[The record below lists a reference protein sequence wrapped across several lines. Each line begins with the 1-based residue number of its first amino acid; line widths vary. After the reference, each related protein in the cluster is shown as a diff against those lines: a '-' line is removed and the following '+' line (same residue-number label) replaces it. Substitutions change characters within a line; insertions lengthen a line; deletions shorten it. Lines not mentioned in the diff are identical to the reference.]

1 MTPAQ
6 LADIAAR
13 AYQHTI
19 PWTAAQFHD
28 TLQSPNHILTT
39 TRHAFVLG
47 QTIMDEAE
55 ILALA
60 TDPNVQRTGEA
71 RRAFDQFMT
80 QVMERGV
87 TSVFLE
93 VAENNDPAIAFY
105 GKCGFKTAGLR
116 KNYYLKPDGTRQN
129 ALIMSAQ
136 IA

>member
-1 MTPAQ
+1 
-6 LADIAAR
+6 
-13 AYQHTI
+13 
-19 PWTAAQFHD
+19 
-28 TLQSPNHILTT
+28 
-39 TRHAFVLG
+39 
-47 QTIMDEAE
+47 MDEAE